1 MDLLDL
7 AQGYPYI
14 NIVFDKGLI
23 ENFSY
28 LNDFIHYKNFK
39 QSEVQNWEDL
49 SLSGVIVFA
58 SENLTTQDCLRL
70 KKKFP
75 YCFILSDESKTGLGS
90 DVLNLD
96 FENQNELRKVLN
108 EIDQAGFKLQ
118 LSENQVEWLNI
129 LHKMNK
135 EAKDYLTIIS
145 KEILSQFKTSHLSQY
160 AQEMITFFKELADL
174 RHEAFS
180 CSDHGDFFKVINTF
194 LKKWDYLSDV
204 GVDDRESLYKELS
217 QVGRNYYYVPIPR
230 NDEFVYLR
238 YSLNSKKGSFKY
250 VIFVVLFNLV
260 DTYLFRDQL
269 QFEAKN
275 ESMLLDLIFKNFP
288 YPLALITD
296 KGDLLAHNK
305 SFERLDVLPNRLLSF
320 ENDDQL
326 MLQNI
331 QYDIQRIRIQGR
343 EEIHQEVNLFVL
355 CSIHSK
361 MVNTFSEAQ
370 LNGMSNEQLGIISSS
385 IAHELKNPIAGILA
399 AIDYLLIADE
409 FDSDIVQDLQDMKE
423 SSKRCRELIEIF
435 LGFSRANTNN
445 VIEMTIEESFKRA
458 ITLMSFRMVESHCM
472 LEFPKYQKDGK
483 FIKKVNPSVLAMIFY
498 LALNETLTEFA
509 HFRLISPENAKQ
521 TTLKGELVEKDD
533 SLEIKFPVGSHFLG
547 RVEKSKL
554 LQHLCDFANLSLEVE
569 DNKIKITEW
578 RLRS

>member
-14 NIVFDKGLI
+14 NLVFEKNLI
-23 ENFSY
+23 ENHAY
-28 LNDFIHYKNFK
+28 LSDFVHYKNF
-39 QSEVQNWEDL
+39 QESDVPEWDELQ
-49 SLSGVIVFA
+49 LSGVTVFA
-58 SENLTTQDCLRL
+58 SAKISNHDLIKLRKKVPFCFLLTTQENQ
-70 KKKFP
+70 
-75 YCFILSDESKTGLGS
+75 ISGNE
-90 DVLNLD
+90 VIVLD
-96 FENQNELRKVLN
+96 FENQNEMRKILN
-108 EIDQAGFKLQ
+108 EIDQVGFKLR
-118 LSENQVEWLNI
+118 LSENQVEWMSI

-135 EAKDYLTIIS
+135 EAKDYLAIVS
-145 KEILSQFKTSHLSQY
+145 KEILSQFKTESLSKE
-160 AQEMITFFKELADL
+160 AQEMIIFFKELAVL

-180 CSDHGDFFKVINTF
+180 CSSHEDFFKVINNF
-194 LKKWDYLSDV
+194 LKKWDYLSELGIDNK
-204 GVDDRESLYKELS
+204 DSLYKELS
-217 QVGRNYYYVPIPR
+217 QIGRNYYYVPIPR
-230 NDEFVYLR
+230 NDDFLYLR

-275 ESMLLDLIFKNFP
+275 ESLLLDLIFKNFP

-305 SFERLDVLPNRLLSF
+305 SFERLDVLPNRLLSYSQ
-320 ENDDQL
+320 DDQL
-326 MLQNI
+326 FLQNI
-331 QYDIQRIRIQGR
+331 QYDIQRIHLPKKG
-343 EEIHQEVNLFVL
+343 EMHQEVNLFVL
-355 CSIHSK
+355 SSILSK
-361 MVNTFSEAQ
+361 MANTFSEAQ
-370 LNGMSNEQLGIISSS
+370 LSHMSNEQLGIISSS

-399 AIDYLLIADE
+399 AIDYLLLGDE
-409 FDSDIVQDLQDMKE
+409 LEGDIVQDLQDMKE

-435 LGFSRANTNN
+435 LGFSRANTNSAL
-445 VIEMTIEESFKRA
+445 EMSIEESFKRA

-472 LEFPKYQKDGK
+472 LEFPKFHKEGA
-483 FIKKVNPSVLAMIFY
+483 FIKKVNSSVLAMIFY

-509 HFRLISPENAKQ
+509 HFRLISPENAKL
-521 TTLKGELVEKDD
+521 TTLKGELIEKMD
-533 SLEIKFPVGSHFLG
+533 SIEIRFPLTSHFLG

-578 RLRS
+578 RLKS